1 MTLLYKSGIVI
12 IAMIVAIIS
21 SKQRIKWTT
30 EEDPIEFQVLIKI
43 IQSIIQ
49 SIMSILLETLI
60 KLFIAYKFPIL
71 FVSWVIIT
79 DPLTIYL
86 INLVYKRLKE
96 SLKDLFNTLSLC
108 SQVNREPILLQ

>member
-30 EEDPIEFQVLIKI
+30 EEDPIEFQVLIK
-43 IQSIIQ
+43 IIQ

-96 SLKDLFNTLSLC
+96 SLKELFNTLSLC
-108 SQVNREPILLQ
+108 SQDNREPILLQ

>member
-43 IQSIIQ
+43 IQSLIQ
-49 SIMSILLETLI
+49 SIMSILL
-60 KLFIAYKFPIL
+60 
-71 FVSWVIIT
+71 
-79 DPLTIYL
+79 
-86 INLVYKRLKE
+86 
-96 SLKDLFNTLSLC
+96 
-108 SQVNREPILLQ
+108 